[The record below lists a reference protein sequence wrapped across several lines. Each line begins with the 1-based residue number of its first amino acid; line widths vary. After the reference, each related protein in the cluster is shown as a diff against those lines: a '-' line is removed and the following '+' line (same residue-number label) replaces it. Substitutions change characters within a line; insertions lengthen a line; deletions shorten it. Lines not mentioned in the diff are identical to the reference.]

1 MMQLYTVFVLI
12 LLLQL
17 SHSRLLDICSHNL
30 KNFGITKAQSYY
42 GRLLQVVI
50 DEILD
55 CDVFIA
61 QEIQDV
67 SFQVINLMLA
77 RLNERSG
84 DDPYNIA
91 ISPQLGEGGYQEQMI
106 VFYKSRSVQYLL
118 GKEVKTA
125 GVKRNPYAIVF
136 EARPDARELQQQRK
150 QQNGWSRIFSF
161 GRQKVR
167 KPFRFMLLTTHVS
180 PKDAPE
186 ELRSLSFRYMNILR
200 SDLASDLSNI
210 VLIGDL
216 NADAPY
222 LTIADKSK
230 IPLFDRSKYNN
241 IIIGDNS
248 MTKENV
254 PKMLDRAFTH
264 KLLEESIVPLSGHV
278 VKIGSR
284 DFDYVRMRGLTA
296 QQISDHYA
304 IRFQLDTSKV
314 IEETLADQANDLNM
328 AFADMKLSEA
338 VSDIEQRS
346 RSIADPDRTAFK
358 NKPVKRDVSAQ
369 ALLRVPGKFQ
379 IPHSQSLNRRFNSRV
394 FGQSSAVPKI
404 MTL

>member
-1 MMQLYTVFVLI
+1 MI
-12 LLLQL
+12 
-17 SHSRLLDICSHNL
+17 HNL
-30 KNFGITKAQSYY
+30 KNFGISKAQSYD

-77 RLNERSG
+77 RLSERSG
-84 DDPYNIA
+84 DEPYNIA

-106 VFYKSRSVQYLL
+106 VFYRSKSVQYLL

-150 QQNGWSRIFSF
+150 QQNGWSRIFNF
-161 GRQKVR
+161 GRKKMR

-200 SDLASDLSNI
+200 SGLASDLSNI

-230 IPLFDRSKYNN
+230 IPLFDPAKYNN

-254 PKMLDRAFTH
+254 PKMLDRAFSH

-278 VKIGSR
+278 VRIGSR

-296 QQISDHYA
+296 EQISDHYA

-314 IEETLADQANDLNM
+314 IEGTLVDQANDLNM
-328 AFADMKLSEA
+328 AFADMGLSEA
-338 VSDIEQRS
+338 VEQRS
-346 RSIADPDRTAFK
+346 RSIVVNRDMTAFK
-358 NKPVKRDVSAQ
+358 NKNKPMKRDVAAQ
-369 ALLRVPGKFQ
+369 ALPRVPGKFQ
-379 IPHSQSLNRRFNSRV
+379 IPHSQTLNRRFNSRV
-394 FGQSSAVPKI
+394 FGQSSAMPKI

>member
-1 MMQLYTVFVLI
+1 MI
-12 LLLQL
+12 
-17 SHSRLLDICSHNL
+17 HNL
-30 KNFGITKAQSYY
+30 KNFGISKAQSYD

-77 RLNERSG
+77 RLSERSG
-84 DDPYNIA
+84 DEPYNIA

-106 VFYKSRSVQYLL
+106 VFYRSKSVQYLL

-150 QQNGWSRIFSF
+150 QQNGWSRIFNF
-161 GRQKVR
+161 GRKKVR

-186 ELRSLSFRYMNILR
+186 ELRSLSFRYLNILR
-200 SDLASDLSNI
+200 SGLASDLSNI

-230 IPLFDRSKYNN
+230 IPLFDPAKYNN

-248 MTKENV
+248 MTKENI

-284 DFDYVRMRGLTA
+284 DFNYVHMRGLTA
-296 QQISDHYA
+296 EQISDHYA

-314 IEETLADQANDLNM
+314 IEGTLVDQANDLNM
-328 AFADMKLSEA
+328 AFADMELSEA
-338 VSDIEQRS
+338 VEQRS
-346 RSIADPDRTAFK
+346 RSIVVNRDMTAYKNK
-358 NKPVKRDVSAQ
+358 NKPMKRDVAAQ
-369 ALLRVPGKFQ
+369 ALPRVPGKFQ
-379 IPHSQSLNRRFNSRV
+379 IPHSQTLNRRFNSRV
-394 FGQSSAVPKI
+394 FGQSSAMPRI
-404 MTL
+404 ITL

>member
-1 MMQLYTVFVLI
+1 MI
-12 LLLQL
+12 
-17 SHSRLLDICSHNL
+17 HNL
-30 KNFGITKAQSYY
+30 KNFGISKAQSYD

-77 RLNERSG
+77 RLSERSG
-84 DDPYNIA
+84 DEPYNIA

-106 VFYKSRSVQYLL
+106 VFYRSKSVQYLL

-150 QQNGWSRIFSF
+150 QQNGWSRIFNF
-161 GRQKVR
+161 GRKKMR

-200 SDLASDLSNI
+200 SGLASDLSNI

-230 IPLFDRSKYNN
+230 IPLFDPAKYNN

-254 PKMLDRAFTH
+254 PKMLDRAFSH

-296 QQISDHYA
+296 EQISDHYA

-314 IEETLADQANDLNM
+314 IEGTLVDQANDLNM
-328 AFADMKLSEA
+328 AFADMGLSEA
-338 VSDIEQRS
+338 VEQRS
-346 RSIADPDRTAFK
+346 RSIVVNRDMTAFK
-358 NKPVKRDVSAQ
+358 NKNKPMKRDVAAQ
-369 ALLRVPGKFQ
+369 ALPRVPGKFQ
-379 IPHSQSLNRRFNSRV
+379 IPHSQTLNRRFNSRV
-394 FGQSSAVPKI
+394 FGQSSAMPKI